1 MRARDEIREMGAI
14 PIVLSLAHLDVKHP
28 LLREVL
34 WQFVI
39 YVQIMR
45 KSRIHSRI
53 EGRKTVESYMYCNV
67 TTVGMGW
74 GGDRDK
80 ILNTHELFF

>member
-1 MRARDEIREMGAI
+1 MKLGMKYEKW
-14 PIVLSLAHLDVKHP
+14 VQYNHLSLAFRCKTSIVTKG
-28 LLREVL
+28 VL

-45 KSRIHSRI
+45 KIRIHSKV

-67 TTVGMGW
+67 TTVGMG
-74 GGDRDK
+74 
-80 ILNTHELFF
+80 